1 MSVRFI
7 DLFAGI
13 GGFHLAFKNL
23 GAECILACENDKFA
37 RETYIANH
45 GDLRHNFVND
55 ANSLFSSAKTIPDFD
70 ILCAGF
76 PCQSFSVA
84 GKGEGLKDPRGHLFY
99 VITAI
104 LRDKHPKAFFLENVR
119 GLLSHNNGETFKH
132 ITNLLRSEGYS
143 FYWKLIK
150 ASDHGLPQFRPRVY
164 MVGFKDKSID
174 FTFPEPVPLK
184 FTMSDILCNDKDRE
198 DKYGYGIEYA
208 RVGYTIRV
216 GGRGSPLGDRR
227 NWDGYLLCDGT
238 VYRLT
243 INDMKKIM
251 GFPDDFIFPVSN
263 TQAMKQLGNSVAIDV
278 VQAIGRQIME
288 CLK

>member
-1 MSVRFI
+1 MIKFV

-23 GAECILACENDKFA
+23 GAKCILACENDKFA

-55 ANSLFSSAKTIPDFD
+55 ANSLFSSATTIPDFD

-76 PCQSFSVA
+76 PCQSFSIA
-84 GKGEGLKDPRGHLFY
+84 GKGGGLKDHRGHLFY

-104 LRDKHPKAFFLENVR
+104 LRDKQPKAFFLENVR
-119 GLLSHNNGETFKH
+119 GLLTHNNGETFKH

-143 FYWKLIK
+143 FYWKIIK

-164 MVGFKDKSID
+164 MVGFRDKSID
-174 FTFPEPVPLK
+174 FTFPEPTPLR
-184 FTMSDILCNDKDRE
+184 FTMSDVLGGHCEKEI
-198 DKYGYGIEYA
+198 
-208 RVGYTIRV
+208 GYTVRV
-216 GGRGSPLGDRR
+216 GGKGSPITGKHAQY
-227 NWDGYLLCDGT
+227 NWDGYIVDGKER
-238 VYRLT
+238 RLT
-243 INDMKKIM
+243 VQEAKKMM
-251 GFPDDFIFPVSN
+251 GFPDDFVFPVSD

-278 VQAIGRQIME
+278 VKAISKQIME